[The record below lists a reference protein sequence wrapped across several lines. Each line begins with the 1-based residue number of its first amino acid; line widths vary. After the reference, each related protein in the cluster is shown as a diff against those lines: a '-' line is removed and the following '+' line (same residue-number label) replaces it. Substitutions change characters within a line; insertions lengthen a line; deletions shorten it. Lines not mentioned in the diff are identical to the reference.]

1 MHDRST
7 AATTSKVKLV
17 LYRCLFLVFGVTIL
31 VGGGVGS
38 HFLFLKGNTTDCEVQ
53 QGTAVN
59 TSALITHMLQ

>member
-38 HFLFLKGNTTDCEVQ
+38 HFHVLKGNTTDCEVQ
-53 QGTAVN
+53 GTAANV
-59 TSALITHMLQ
+59 TVLITHMLQ